1 MNSGRTKSWFF
12 KLCNHLLHV
21 ATAVREN
28 CVYRND
34 ISQDAPFF
42 NSRSKDFI
50 ANDLEV
56 LNQKQIDVSFTLTSE
71 CFHYSNFKFFSSF
84 AAEIVIL

>member
-50 ANDLEV
+50 ANDLVV
-56 LNQKQIDVSFTLTSE
+56 LNQKFRVVFIFM
-71 CFHYSNFKFFSSF
+71 
-84 AAEIVIL
+84 